1 MGTSSEHDG
10 HFKKDFRSYS
20 NEYKRERGGKKKSI
34 PLLFTFTMHAGMR
47 DQAVETK
54 MISVLS

>member
-1 MGTSSEHDG
+1 MGTSSVHDG

-20 NEYKRERGGKKKSI
+20 NEYKRERREKKSV
-34 PLLFTFTMHAGMR
+34 PLLFTFTMHAGVR

>member
-10 HFKKDFRSYS
+10 NFKKDFRSYS
-20 NEYKRERGGKKKSI
+20 NEYKWEKGEKNSI
-34 PLLFTFTMHAGMR
+34 PLLFTFTMHAGVR

-54 MISVLS
+54 MISDLS